1 MKRTPPTTVIRPP
14 PPATTAVEA
23 FLRGEDPR
31 AVNVPETPPERPAD
45 APQASAERSP
55 DVHETPDERPPRDG
69 TRALVE
75 RRGGRVTRRT
85 TVHFRPDTFDALQA
99 YCAAEG
105 DDLSRVVDRA
115 VREFLMRAKGDG

>member
-1 MKRTPPTTVIRPP
+1 MARPRPLAVVRPP
-14 PPATTAVEA
+14 PPADPIAA
-23 FLRGEDPR
+23 FIRGDDP
-31 AVNVPETPPERPAD
+31 VPQTPTERPAD
-45 APQASAERSP
+45 VHETPRERSP
-55 DVHETPDERPPRDG
+55 DVQETPEERPRDG

-85 TVHFRPDTFDALQA
+85 TVHFKPETFAMLEA

-115 VREFLMRAKGDG
+115 VRELLARAKGAS

>member
-1 MKRTPPTTVIRPP
+1 MARPRPLAVVRPP
-14 PPATTAVEA
+14 PPADPIAAFIRGDDPAVQ
-23 FLRGEDPR
+23 
-31 AVNVPETPPERPAD
+31 TP
-45 APQASAERSP
+45 PQASVERSP
-55 DVHETPDERPPRDG
+55 DVQETPDERPPRDG

-75 RRGGRVTRRT
+75 RRNGRQTRRT
-85 TVHFRPDTFDALQA
+85 TVHFKPETFDALQA

>member
-1 MKRTPPTTVIRPP
+1 MKRTAPTTVIRPP
-14 PPATTAVEA
+14 PATDAVAA

-31 AVNVPETPPERPAD
+31 ALNVPQTPAERPVDVHETPL
-45 APQASAERSP
+45 ERSP
-55 DVHETPDERPPRDG
+55 DVPGTPEERPRDG

-85 TVHFRPDTFDALQA
+85 TVHFKPETFEALQA

-115 VREFLMRAKGDG
+115 VRELLARAKGDA

>member
-1 MKRTPPTTVIRPP
+1 MARPRPLAVVRPP
-14 PPATTAVEA
+14 PPADPIAAFIRGDDPAVQ
-23 FLRGEDPR
+23 
-31 AVNVPETPPERPAD
+31 TPPERPRD

-55 DVHETPDERPPRDG
+55 DVHETPEERPARDG

-75 RRGGRVTRRT
+75 RRNGRQTRRT
-85 TVHFRPDTFDALQA
+85 TVHFKPDTFDALQA